1 VEAKTTVDTF
11 ATPPIR
17 YAKTAAFLHSRLWLG
32 YVIGA
37 IAWCI
42 WLGNLALGGWYKD
55 NEGTLLGGDHLAFYT
70 AARHIHD
77 GQPGQ
82 MYEYSQSQVE
92 YQNSLIGW
100 DWDALEAYRNPPFYA
115 LLYLPSAGLSYY
127 TSFLIWTSI
136 GLALLVF
143 SVFLLQP
150 EQPWRVLGW
159 AIAFYPVF
167 ATISFGQN
175 TFLSL
180 AVFAGVYRLLQ
191 ANRNFA
197 AGLVAGLLWFKPPL
211 LIGLFVWWTLCPRR
225 CAYCWLGVGVTGAV
239 LAAISWLA
247 LPEASRAFVDT
258 LNRNVTFTGER
269 MWNKHTPRAFFEM
282 LLPVSTKVILCLT
295 VTVTAASIGV
305 AWQVARRTGAPV
317 AVMFPVAVFLSL
329 WASPHALIYEWA
341 LLLAAGVV
349 LWEQLPEQRNAW
361 LCLFALAWVA
371 LAVSTILAKVQIDL
385 DSPVVLQVSIPVL
398 GVVGWL
404 AACELMQAQKVG
416 DSLRESS
423 FQK

>member
-1 VEAKTTVDTF
+1 VEAKNTFAEF
-11 ATPPIR
+11 ATPPSAR
-17 YAKTAAFLHSRLWLG
+17 YARTAAFLRSRLWLG

-37 IAWCI
+37 VAWCV

-70 AARHIHD
+70 AARLIHD
-77 GQPGQ
+77 GRAGE
-82 MYEYSQSQVE
+82 MYSYEMFPA

-115 LLYLPSAGLSYY
+115 LLYLPTAGLSYY
-127 TSFLIWTSI
+127 TSFLIWTGI
-136 GLALLVF
+136 GLGLLVV

-159 AIAFYPVF
+159 SIAFYPVF

-180 AVFAGVYRLLQ
+180 AVFAGVYRLMQ
-191 ANRNFA
+191 ADRNFA

-211 LIGLFVWWTLCPRR
+211 LIGLFVWWAICFRR
-225 CAYCWLGVGVTGAV
+225 CVWCWVGVGVTGLI

-247 LPEASRAFVDT
+247 LPEASWAFVDT
-258 LNRNVTFTGER
+258 LRQNVTFGGER

-282 LLPVSTKVILCLT
+282 LLPGSPKVVLGLT
-295 VTVTAASIGV
+295 LAVTGVSIGV
-305 AWQVARRTGAPV
+305 AWWVARRTGAPV

-341 LLLAAGVV
+341 LLLASGVV
-349 LWEQLPEQRNAW
+349 LWEKLPEQRNAW

-371 LAVSTILAKVQIDL
+371 LAVSTILAKVQFDL
-385 DSPVVLQVSIPVL
+385 DSPIALQVSIPVL
-398 GVVGWL
+398 GVVGWCV
-404 AACELMQAQKVG
+404 ARELVKAWSRKAQC
-416 DSLRESS
+416 
-423 FQK
+423 